1 VNVAASEPTSGF
13 LLPDL
18 DAQDTKGFWEGTARG
33 ELRVQRCTGCGR
45 RRMPPRPMC
54 PACRSLASEW
64 EVVSGR
70 GAIWSFVVP
79 HPPLHPAY
87 AERAPYNAIVVSLEE
102 DPVIRLVGNL
112 VASAEGEINEIDPS
126 TIRIGEP
133 VRVVFRRVEDVH
145 LPRWVRAEERGT
157 PETRITTAAGA
168 GGAGRGE

>member
-1 VNVAASEPTSGF
+1 VNVVASELASGF

-18 DAQDTKGFWEGTARG
+18 DDPLTQGFWEGTAAG
-33 ELRVQRCTGCGR
+33 ELRVQRCAGCGR

-79 HPPLHPAY
+79 HPPLHPSY
-87 AERAPYNAIVVSLEE
+87 AELAPYNAIVVSLEE
-102 DPVIRLVGNL
+102 DPAIRLVGNL
-112 VASAEGEINEIDPS
+112 VASADGEINEIEPS

-133 VRVVFRRVEDVH
+133 VRVVFQRVEDVH

-157 PETRITTAAGA
+157 RETRITAAAGA
-168 GGAGRGE
+168 GGVDRGA